1 MFMSGWSQAR
11 QMDNSTGLWYK
22 FKQDGNGN
30 WHILCSG
37 DKNSLEDESVIYHDH
52 YWQSNGGWYCQGR
65 LADVDREKRHTMNG
79 NAFIEEIKR
88 QNERG
93 CLNLTDAE
101 KQELNLT
108 SGVPNQLTT
117 EKVKKLADYRARQA
131 YGNAG
136 YGGSDRGV
144 EVSPYEFGIFERL
157 VTQYQS
163 STSSLSW
170 RDVEENRQSTP
181 ESVKATLN
189 WRDSTPDM
197 NSPQPTQTQAQS
209 SQKIRKSTRKM
220 TR

>member
-1 MFMSGWSQAR
+1 MSGWSQAR
-11 QMDNSTGLWYK
+11 QIDNSTGLWYK
-22 FKQDGNGN
+22 FKQDGKGN

-52 YWQSNGGWYCQGR
+52 YWQSNRRWYCQGR
-65 LADVDREKRHTMNG
+65 LADVDTEKRHTMNG
-79 NAFIEEIKR
+79 NAFIEGIKI

-93 CLNLTDAE
+93 SLNLTDAE

-117 EKVKKLADYRARQA
+117 EQVKKVADYRARQA

-136 YGGSDRGV
+136 YGGSNKGV
-144 EVSPYEFGIFERL
+144 GVTAYEAAIFERL
-157 VTQYQS
+157 VNQYQS
-163 STSSLSW
+163 STRSLTW
-170 RDVEENRQSTP
+170 RDTEENRQSTL
-181 ESVKATLN
+181 ESGKQKLN
-189 WRDSTPDM
+189 WRDATPDI

-209 SQKIRKSTRKM
+209 SQKIRKSTRKI